1 MGYDKIVQKLIKVVT
16 ITFAYDNSKLIK
28 LLYIRGDA
36 IKS

>member
-1 MGYDKIVQKLIKVVT
+1 MGYDLSGQDLVKVVT

-28 LLYIRGDA
+28 LLFQRGDA